1 MFNTDFLYDLEYK
14 SKFNSR
20 TRPVSISFQ
29 FFFLSIIFYFGVT
42 QTESL
47 LQKANFQMS
56 KGRIN
61 DRFILAPIDSKYD
74 NDKNKT
80 NNIEE

>member
-1 MFNTDFLYDLEYK
+1 
-14 SKFNSR
+14 
-20 TRPVSISFQ
+20 
-29 FFFLSIIFYFGVT
+29 
-42 QTESL
+42 
-47 LQKANFQMS
+47 MS